1 MPSQVSSPVPVP
13 SSLLLL
19 GGSLTG
25 MAGWL
30 DLSSVSRLKNK

>member
-1 MPSQVSSPVPVP
+1 MRSQVSSPVPEP

-25 MAGWL
+25 IVGWL
-30 DLSSVSRLKNK
+30 ALSSVSRLKNK